1 MVSYPIQRNRF
12 NVGRYFALLIL
23 MFTTVAASGQQQ
35 IVLEDFEGE
44 RPGSLPSN
52 WYNRDGNAKPATY
65 SPEAR
70 AEYHYK
76 VTREQGRTFL
86 RYEGSKAKHLL
97 LQIPDD
103 KLPDIR
109 QTPILTWDWRI
120 HALPTAANE
129 FSEKQNDS
137 AASIYV
143 VWGFNALRVP
153 KVVRYTWSSTQE
165 VGRTAARNM
174 NMQHIVVMASGTKH
188 LGKWMTFERNIVE
201 DYNRFFRGAV
211 PKRPVAIL
219 ILSDADDTGSFTK
232 ADYDRIVLKS
242 AP

>member
-1 MVSYPIQRNRF
+1 MVSYSIQRNRLP
-12 NVGRYFALLIL
+12 VGRYLALLIL
-23 MFTTVAASGQQQ
+23 TFTTVAASGQQQ

-65 SPEAR
+65 SEEAR

-97 LQIPDD
+97 LQIPDE
-103 KLPDIR
+103 KLSDVR
-109 QTPILTWDWRI
+109 QTPILSWDWRI
-120 HALPTAANE
+120 HAIPSEANE
-129 FSEKQNDS
+129 FSEKRNDA

-153 KVVRYTWSSTQE
+153 KVVRYTWSSTVE

-174 NMQHIVVMASGTKH
+174 NMQHIVVMATGTKN
-188 LGKWMTFERNIVE
+188 LGRWMTFERNIVE
-201 DYNRFFRGAV
+201 DYNRFFRGTV
-211 PKRPVAIL
+211 PKKPVAIL

-242 AP
+242 VP

>member
-1 MVSYPIQRNRF
+1 
-12 NVGRYFALLIL
+12 VGRFSALLL
-23 MFTTVAASGQQQ
+23 LVFFSAATGHAQ

-44 RPGSLPSN
+44 RPGTLPSN

-65 SPEAR
+65 SAEAR

-76 VTREQGRTFL
+76 VTREQNRTFL
-86 RYEGSKAKHLL
+86 RYEGSKAKHLA
-97 LQIPDD
+97 LQIADD
-103 KLPDIR
+103 KIPDIR
-109 QTPILTWDWRI
+109 QTPILSWDWRI
-120 HALPTAANE
+120 HAIPTSANE

-174 NMQHIVVMASGTKH
+174 NMQHIVVMASGTKN
-188 LGKWMTFERNIVE
+188 LGRWMTFERNIVE

>member
-1 MVSYPIQRNRF
+1 MVSYPIQRNRAS
-12 NVGRYFALLIL
+12 VGRFSALLL
-23 MFTTVAASGQQQ
+23 LVLVTASTGHAQ

-44 RPGSLPSN
+44 RIGALPSN
-52 WYNRDGNAKPATY
+52 WYNRDGNGKPATY

-76 VTREQGRTFL
+76 VTKEGSRTFL
-86 RYEGSKAKHLL
+86 RYEGSKAKHLA
-97 LQIPDD
+97 LQIADD
-103 KLPDIR
+103 KIPDIR
-109 QTPILTWDWRI
+109 QTPILSWDWRI
-120 HALPTAANE
+120 HAIPTSANE

-174 NMQHIVVMASGTKH
+174 NMQHIVVMASGTKD
-188 LGKWMTFERNIVE
+188 LGKWMTFRRNIVE
-201 DYNRFFRGAV
+201 DYNKFFRGAV
-211 PKRPVAIL
+211 PRRPVAIL

>member
-1 MVSYPIQRNRF
+1 MVSYPIQRNRPI
-12 NVGRYFALLIL
+12 VGRYFALFLLI
-23 MFTTVAASGQQQ
+23 FTTVAASGQLQ

-44 RPGSLPSN
+44 RLGSLPSN
-52 WYNRDGNAKPATY
+52 WYNRDGNAQPATY
-65 SPEAR
+65 SEEAR

-76 VTREQGRTFL
+76 VMREGGRTFL

-97 LQIPDD
+97 LQIPENRFA
-103 KLPDIR
+103 DIR
-109 QTPILTWDWRI
+109 QTPILSWDWRV
-120 HALPTAANE
+120 HALPTGANE
-129 FSEKQNDS
+129 FSEQNNDA
-137 AASIYV
+137 AASVYV
-143 VWGFNALRVP
+143 VWGFNAFRVP
-153 KVVRYTWSSTQE
+153 KVVRYTWSSTLE

-174 NMQHIVVMASGTKH
+174 NMQHIVVMASGTKD
-188 LGKWMTFERNIVE
+188 LGKWITFERNIVD

-232 ADYDRIVLKS
+232 ADYDRLVLKS